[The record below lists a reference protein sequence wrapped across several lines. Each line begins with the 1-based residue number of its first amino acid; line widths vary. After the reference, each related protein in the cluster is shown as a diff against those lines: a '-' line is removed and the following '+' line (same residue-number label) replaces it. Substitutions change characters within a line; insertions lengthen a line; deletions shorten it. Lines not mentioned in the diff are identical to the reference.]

1 MGSLQIYE
9 LESDQIPIVTDWSRR
24 EGFAP
29 GLGDIEIYRH
39 TDRQGL
45 WIAWLDREPIGCIAG
60 VRYNLDYGF
69 IGLYLVVP
77 HQRGHGYGQ
86 QLWRHALDSP
96 CGSHLHRIGGSPR
109 SNLGLCGLGI

>member
-45 WIAWLDREPIGCIAG
+45 WIAWLD
-60 VRYNLDYGF
+60 
-69 IGLYLVVP
+69 
-77 HQRGHGYGQ
+77 QRADWLH
-86 QLWRHALDSP
+86 
-96 CGSHLHRIGGSPR
+96 CGR
-109 SNLGLCGLGI
+109 SLQP

>member
-1 MGSLQIYE
+1 MGCLDIRE

-45 WIAWLDREPIGCIAG
+45 WIAWLDHEPIGCIAG
-60 VRYNLDYGF
+60 VRYNPDYGF

-77 HQRGHGYGQ
+77 PSERSRV
-86 QLWRHALDSP
+86 WPTALEACSRSP
-96 CGSHLHRIGGSPR
+96 FRSHLHWIGGSAC
-109 SNLGLCGLGI
+109 SNLGLCGMGI

>member
-24 EGFAP
+24 EGVAP

-45 WIAWLDREPIGCIAG
+45 GIAWLDREPIGCIAG

-69 IGLYLVVP
+69 IGL
-77 HQRGHGYGQ
+77 
-86 QLWRHALDSP
+86 
-96 CGSHLHRIGGSPR
+96 
-109 SNLGLCGLGI
+109 